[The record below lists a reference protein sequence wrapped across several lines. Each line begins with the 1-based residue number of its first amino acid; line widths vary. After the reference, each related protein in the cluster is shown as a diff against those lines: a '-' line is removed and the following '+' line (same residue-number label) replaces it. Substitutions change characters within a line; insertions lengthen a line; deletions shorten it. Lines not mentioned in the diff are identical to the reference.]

1 MAPVA
6 PPANLDG
13 DPARHVLPAGSLLW
27 RVHRADVAVNAFEKP
42 SHRAL
47 GGRRFDGVVD
57 DPYSCLY
64 LSADPDTA
72 VAEEFLPDLAT
83 TPAHDRILLDRRV
96 AGRRLAGLRT
106 GADLTL
112 LRLVSALDLA
122 AVRQDSWLVTAGPR
136 EYPLIREW
144 ASALRRLAPWAHGFV
159 WTSSFDLPRTTMV
172 LFEDR
177 CSGTPLVPVEP
188 PGAPTAQRAT
198 LAATLARYG
207 VRTEPPPSTH
217 ARIFINFRQDTEHA
231 SRLLHNELSM
241 RLGERAVFRAGD
253 SIPFGVSFADVLVT
267 AARKAEVMLSLIGR
281 NWERLRD
288 DTGALLLAKEDDWVR
303 REILEAHQNRRL
315 VIPVMVALRDRLDP
329 RALPDVLAWLATLQY
344 MTLPRDL
351 NEADVASFVDKLFRR
366 RPGLEDDDDLI

>member
-6 PPANLDG
+6 PPTDLAG

-27 RVHRADVAVNAFEKP
+27 RVHGTDVPVTEFEKP
-42 SHRAL
+42 GHRVF
-47 GGRRFDGVVD
+47 GGRRFDGMVD

-72 VAEEFLPDLAT
+72 VAEEFLPELAS

-96 AGRRLAGLRT
+96 ARRRLTAVRT

-112 LRLVSALDLA
+112 LRLVSAVDLA

-136 EYPLIREW
+136 DYPLIREW

-159 WTSSFDLPRTTMV
+159 WTSSVDLPRPTMV

-177 CSGTPLVPVEP
+177 CSDSPLETVDP
-188 PGAPTAQRAT
+188 PGAPVEQRAL

-207 VRTEPPPSTH
+207 VRTEPPPSAH
-217 ARIFINFRQDTEHA
+217 ARIFINFRQNTEHA

-253 SIPFGVSFADVLVT
+253 SIPFGVAFSDVLVT
-267 AARKAEVMLSLIGR
+267 AAQNAKVMLSLMGR

-288 DTGALLLAKEDDWVR
+288 DKGGLLLSNENDWVR
-303 REILEAHQNRRL
+303 REILEAREYQRT
-315 VIPVMVALRDRLDP
+315 VIPVLVAIREHLDP
-329 RALPDVLAWLATLQY
+329 HALPEVLAWLATMQA

-351 NEADVASFVDKLFRR
+351 SPADVASFVDKLFRR
-366 RPGLEDDDDLI
+366 RPDLQDDDDLI